1 MQLGIEGQVG
11 LMITLFMSDFV
22 DARNSSYLA

>member
-1 MQLGIEGQVG
+1 MLLDIEGQVG
-11 LMITLFMSDFV
+11 LMITLSMSDFV